1 MPGAAFA
8 DTTSTPTIYPA
19 ASDHATIQL
28 SLGSLSAR
36 VLVNTRLAFTCDP
49 LLVHDWETGTDSL
62 TTSGTVEFGAVT
74 IVQASGRTINSGWP
88 GRASRFGH

>member
-8 DTTSTPTIYPA
+8 DTTSTPTICPA

-28 SLGSLSAR
+28 LVGLLSAR

-49 LLVHDWETGTDSL
+49 LHVHDWETGPDSL